1 MRSFLLTLDACQFLV
16 HSDLASKPDWRRD
29 LVLSQKGL
37 RDFRRVVGTE
47 VKSSWMGRSGF
58 DAQRFHCFSV
68 FAICQILEGWIVT
81 TPGVTV
87 LG

>member
-16 HSDLASKPDWRRD
+16 YSDLASKIELRRD

-37 RDFRRVVGTE
+37 RDFRRVVSTE

-81 TPGVTV
+81 TPGATV